1 MNYKILATVSAL
13 AIMGLS
19 PMAMAAENVKGAH
32 AAETQTDLKR
42 MQPDQNQ
49 VLTKEEADRAWEK
62 TKQKTSNVVES
73 TKETVSKT
81 ARDVEYTLF
90 GEGQQRGV
98 ETTITA
104 DATAKGL
111 LKKPIHNAT
120 NERVG
125 TLRDIIVDADG
136 NAKLAVVSDA
146 MLPGIGKEAAFDY
159 AMVMR
164 QNTNGDV
171 IMPITEEGIDN
182 ARSFSYDQKDAG
194 KDANVRTIPSGGY
207 SVDKLL
213 SANVVDAQG
222 KKVASVDNITFR
234 NGKAD
239 AIVIGYDKTLGMGGK
254 KAALSFAH
262 VKLNAK
268 GNGNAEFQLSAA
280 QAAQLESMKDRR
292 ASN

>member
-42 MQPDQNQ
+42 MQPDPNQ
-49 VLTKEEADRAWEK
+49 VLTKEEADRAWEN
-62 TKQKTSNVVES
+62 TKQRTSDALEN
-73 TKETVSKT
+73 TRETVSKT

-98 ETTITA
+98 ATTITA

-111 LKKPIHNAT
+111 LKKPVHNAT

-125 TLRDIIVDADG
+125 TLRDIIVDANG
-136 NAKLAVVSDA
+136 AAQLAVVSDA

-159 AMVMR
+159 NMVMR
-164 QNTNGDV
+164 QNANGDV
-171 IMPITEEGIDN
+171 IMPLTEEGIGN

-194 KDANVRTIPSGGY
+194 KDANVRTIPAGGY
-207 SVDKLL
+207 SIDKLL

-239 AIVIGYDKTLGMGGK
+239 ALIIGYDKTLGMGGK
-254 KAALSFAH
+254 KAALSFGN

-268 GNGNAEFQLSAA
+268 GSGNAEFQLSAA
-280 QAAQLESMKDRR
+280 QTAQLEGMKDRR

>member
-1 MNYKILATVSAL
+1 MNYKFLAAVSAL
-13 AIMGLS
+13 AIMGAS
-19 PMAMAAENVKGAH
+19 SAVMAAENVKGAH
-32 AAETQTDLKR
+32 AAETRTDLKR
-42 MQPDQNQ
+42 MQPDPDQ
-49 VLTKEEADRAWEK
+49 VLTKEEANRAWE
-62 TKQKTSNVVES
+62 N

-81 ARDVEYTLF
+81 AHDVEYTLF

-98 ETTITA
+98 ETTIAA

-111 LKKPIHNAT
+111 LNKAVHNAT

-136 NAKLAVVSDA
+136 NAELAVISDA
-146 MLPGIGKEAAFDY
+146 MLPGIGKEVAFDY
-159 AMVMR
+159 SMVMR
-164 QNTNGDV
+164 QNANGDV
-171 IMPITEEGIDN
+171 IMPITEEGIDS

-194 KDANVRTIPSGGY
+194 KDANVRTIPAGGY
-207 SVDKLL
+207 SIDKLL
-213 SANVVDAQG
+213 SAHVVDAQG

-239 AIVIGYDKTLGMGGK
+239 ALVIGYDKTLGMGGK
-254 KAALSFAH
+254 KAALSFAN

-268 GNGNAEFQLSAA
+268 GNGSAEFQLSAA

>member
-1 MNYKILATVSAL
+1 MNYKILATVSAC
-13 AIMGLS
+13 AIMSLS
-19 PMAMAAENVKGAH
+19 PMAMAAENVKGPL

-42 MQPDQNQ
+42 MQPDPDQ
-49 VLTKEEADRAWEK
+49 VLTKQEAERAWEN
-62 TKQKTSNVVES
+62 TKD
-73 TKETVSKT
+73 TVSKT

-98 ETTITA
+98 DTKITA
-104 DATAKGL
+104 DATATGL
-111 LKKPIHNAT
+111 LKKPVHNAT

-136 NAKLAVVSDA
+136 KAQLAVVSDA
-146 MLPGIGKEAAFDY
+146 VLPGLGKEAAFDY
-159 AMVMR
+159 GMVMR
-164 QNTNGDV
+164 QNANGDV
-171 IMPITEEGIDN
+171 IMPITEEGIKN

-194 KDANVRTIPSGGY
+194 KDAQVRTIPAGGY

-239 AIVIGYDKTLGMGGK
+239 ALVIGYDKTLGMGGK
-254 KAALSFAH
+254 KAALSFAN